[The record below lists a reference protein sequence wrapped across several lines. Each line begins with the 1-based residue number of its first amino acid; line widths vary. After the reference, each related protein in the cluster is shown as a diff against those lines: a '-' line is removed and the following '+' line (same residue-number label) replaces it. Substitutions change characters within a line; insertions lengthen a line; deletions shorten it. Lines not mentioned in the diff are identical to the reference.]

1 MTSSTNTVF
10 IIDDDPELCKALRC
24 LLESVAL
31 TVFTYPTAEAFL
43 EKFDPSLHGCIILD
57 VRMPGMSGFELQ
69 RQLNNFNNHM
79 PIIFL
84 TGHGDVPLAVDA
96 MKAGA
101 MDFMTKPFNAQHFL
115 ERVQAAIVLDTK
127 SSENEKTDFLNRL
140 AQLTPREKQIFDCII
155 AGKLNKQTAAELGI
169 SIKTVELHRSNIMQK
184 IKVHSLAETLRLYY
198 KYT

>member
-1 MTSSTNTVF
+1 MTSSTGTAF